1 MLVALSASLSILPA
15 GQSILDLPPFLY
27 TAAPRYV
34 AGEERF
40 PSGAHL
46 VLVSH
51 NTRREFAAGFFASA
65 DATVSYDGRRILFSA
80 RPTREDRWQIWESNV
95 DGGNRHRVLVSA
107 EACIRPLYLPDGRV
121 VYTRGSQIE
130 TITLATGKIDVLT
143 PFPGRYLTDDV
154 LHDGRILFEWDGELF
169 TVYPDGTGVES
180 VRCEHGPRRSGGRQ
194 VSTSDLIFGVD
205 GGLARFTSP
214 LTTQQKLAPASLEI
228 AGPIAEIAPDRWLV
242 AGRKGGEYAIYQTG
256 PRSARFDRVEA
267 VQGLNAVEP
276 VIVTAK
282 VPPREFPSAL
292 VQTRATGNLLCLDA
306 NEAKPPIDGKIQA
319 VRVYTR
325 DAAGA
330 SHVFG
335 STKVAADGSFYV
347 EVPANRPIRIEL
359 LDAAGGSL
367 RAEHNW
373 FWMRPSE
380 QRVCVGCHAGPE
392 RAPENRVPEIL
403 NQILTPVKMLGTNG
417 HPQ

>member
-1 MLVALSASLSILPA
+1 MLLALAASLSTLPA
-15 GQSILDLPPFLY
+15 GQSSLDLPVFLY

-34 AGEERF
+34 TGEERF
-40 PSGAHL
+40 PAGAHL
-46 VLVSH
+46 VLVSG

-65 DATVSYDGRRILFSA
+65 DAEVSYDGRRVLFSA
-80 RPTREDRWQIWESNV
+80 RPTREDVWQIWEADA
-95 DGGNRHRVLVSA
+95 DGGNRHRIFASA

-143 PFPGRYLTDDV
+143 PFPGKYLTDDV

-180 VRCEHGPRRSGGRQ
+180 VRCEHGPRRSSGRQ
-194 VSTSDLIFGVD
+194 VSTGDLIFGVD
-205 GGLARFTSP
+205 GGLARFTSA
-214 LTTQQKLAPASLEI
+214 LTTQQKLAPTGLEI

-242 AGRKGGEYAIYQTG
+242 AGRKGGEFAIYQTG
-256 PRSARFDRVEA
+256 PRSARVDRVEA
-267 VQGLNAVEP
+267 VQGMNAVQP
-276 VIVTAK
+276 VIVRAK

-292 VQTRATGNLLCLDA
+292 VPTRTTGNLLCLDA
-306 NEAKPPIDGKIQA
+306 KEAKQPIDGKVHA
-319 VRVYTR
+319 VRVYSR

-330 SHVFG
+330 SQVLG
-335 STKVAADGSFYV
+335 NATVAPDGSFYI
-347 EVPANRPIRIEL
+347 EVPANRPIRMEL
-359 LDAAGGSL
+359 VDEAGGSL

-373 FWMRPSE
+373 FWMRSSE

-403 NQILTPVKMLGTNG
+403 NQILSPVKMLGTQG